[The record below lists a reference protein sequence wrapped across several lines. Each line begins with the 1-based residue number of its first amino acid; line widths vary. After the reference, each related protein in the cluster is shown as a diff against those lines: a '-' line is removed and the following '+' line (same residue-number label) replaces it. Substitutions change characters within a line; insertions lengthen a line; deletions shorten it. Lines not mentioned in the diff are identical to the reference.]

1 MGILTMELNPQ
12 ERLNLRKMVSESDCG
27 DNTSDIRRLK
37 HSDRILEEVS
47 KIERLKRSNAE
58 MRANRPDEFTDLCMS
73 ECTFLYNGYTDIFNK
88 LLKDEINLGIFA
100 KMIKVLKRIET
111 GEMDQHEGS
120 VIVGKIL
127 KELFV
132 DSALRRGENL
142 DKEYAAQKVEP
153 LEAKEVS
160 WKQFKMMK

>member
-1 MGILTMELNPQ
+1 MELNPQ

-27 DNTSDIRRLK
+27 DNTEDIRRLK

-47 KIERLKRSNAE
+47 KIERLKRANAE
-58 MRANRPDEFTDLCMS
+58 MRKERPDEFQDLCIS

-88 LLKDEINLGIFA
+88 LMKDEINLGILA
-100 KMIKVLKRIET
+100 KMIKVLKRIEN

-127 KELFV
+127 KELYV

-142 DKEYAAQKVEP
+142 DKQYAATKVEP
-153 LEAKEVS
+153 IEAKELS
-160 WKQFKMMK
+160 WRQYKVMNGK